1 MIDIHCHILYGV
13 DDGADTL
20 AETLEMAKMAY
31 RNGTRVI
38 AVTPHSNLPGSKR
51 NFWNEGLKER
61 FLEVKSAV
69 KEAGIPV
76 QILAGQEIFGKGDVA
91 ELLKNGDLI
100 TLNGSRYPLIEFPFK
115 ERSENVFKKLESVLA
130 EGYVPIVAHPE
141 RYEFV
146 SENFESLL
154 KLKKMG
160 CLLQINTGSIEGNFG
175 RGAKVNAKKMLNS
188 HAVDVVASDAHSPFM
203 RSPVLADAH
212 EYISENYSTDFADR
226 LLLRNPKAILENKTI

>member
-20 AETLEMAKMAY
+20 AESIEMAKMAY

-38 AVTPHSNLPGSKR
+38 AVTPHSNTPGSR
-51 NFWNEGLKER
+51 HNFWNDGLKER
-61 FLEVKSAV
+61 FLEVKNAV
-69 KEAGIPV
+69 KEAGIPL
-76 QILAGQEIFGKGDVA
+76 QILSGQEIFGKGDIA
-91 ELLKNGDLI
+91 ELLKSGDLI
-100 TLNGSRYPLIEFPFK
+100 TLNGSRYPLIELPFK
-115 ERSENVFKKLESVLA
+115 ERSENVLKKLESVLA

-146 SENFESLL
+146 TENFDSLI
-154 KLKKMG
+154 KIQKMG
-160 CLLQINTGSIEGNFG
+160 CLLQINTGSLDGNFG
-175 RGAKVNAKKMLNS
+175 RGAKLNAKKMLNH
-188 HAVDVVASDAHSPFM
+188 HAVHVVASDAHSPYV
-203 RSPVLADAH
+203 RTPVLGDAH

>member
-20 AETLEMAKMAY
+20 EETLQMAKMAY
-31 RNGTRVI
+31 RNGTKVI
-38 AVTPHSNLPGSKR
+38 AVTPHSNTPGSER
-51 NFWNEGLKER
+51 NFWSDGLKER
-61 FLEVKSAV
+61 FLEVKAAV

-76 QILAGQEIFGKGDVA
+76 QILSGQEIFAKGDVS
-91 ELLKNGDLI
+91 ELLKNGNLI

-115 ERSENVFKKLESVLA
+115 ERSENVFEKLSSVIA

-141 RYEFV
+141 RYEFA

-160 CLLQINTGSIEGNFG
+160 CLLQVNTGSIEGNFG
-175 RGAKVNAKKMLNS
+175 RGAKALAKKMLNNRV
-188 HAVDVVASDAHSPFM
+188 VDVVASDAHSPFM
-203 RSPVLADAH
+203 RTPVLADAH
-212 EYISENYSTDFADR
+212 EYISENYSTDLADR
-226 LLLRNPKAILENKTI
+226 LLLRNPKAILENKII